1 MMVSPSSLEADPAE
15 GRVHAPRQQ
24 GSKSSVRSKKKAR
37 KGHAAR
43 KLKRAFNSKTL
54 GGDVALEAKPLRG
67 AEVEFTAALIPG
79 LMVMTTILQKLVKHS
94 KVVMTAIEHS
104 IRHLKRSTKCFVPTP
119 EESVVAASGLAELLA
134 SMGAGSWIESRGE
147 PSVNGRSDWQRP
159 AGDEWATGK
168 IAYAVGGTALVDES
182 EQPPPPASEAE
193 RGPRRRTRK

>member
-104 IRHLKRSTKCFVPTP
+104 IRQLKRTAQLLSFW
-119 EESVVAASGLAELLA
+119 VASAARLTIVGKYRDQNLRRVRGTRLADFCDL
-134 SMGAGSWIESRGE
+134 
-147 PSVNGRSDWQRP
+147 
-159 AGDEWATGK
+159 
-168 IAYAVGGTALVDES
+168 AYAKPLPS
-182 EQPPPPASEAE
+182 
-193 RGPRRRTRK
+193 